1 MVAGFAKD
9 HHLATVV
16 GTTTAGEV
24 LGGANFKLPN
34 GYRLRIPVACWY
46 TWKGHRIEGTGV
58 QPDVSLENSPESLA
72 AEIDAQ
78 LEKAKEVVQN
88 L

>member
-1 MVAGFAKD
+1 MVASFAKEY
-9 HHLATVV
+9 HLATVV
-16 GTTTAGEV
+16 GTRTAGEV
-24 LGGANFKLPN
+24 LGGANFKLRN
-34 GYRLRIPVACWY
+34 DYRLRILVACWH

-58 QPDVSLENSPESLA
+58 QPDVSLKNSPESLA
-72 AEIDAQ
+72 AGIDAQ